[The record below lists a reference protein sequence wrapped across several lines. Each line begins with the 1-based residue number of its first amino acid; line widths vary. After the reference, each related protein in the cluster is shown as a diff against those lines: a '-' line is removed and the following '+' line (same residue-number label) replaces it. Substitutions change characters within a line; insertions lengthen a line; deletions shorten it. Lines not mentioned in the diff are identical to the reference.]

1 MDIENRVLY
10 ELDVKD
16 NRKLYIEDFNATVD
30 LEIVGEFENS
40 EINQIIDILKKV
52 SKSNNN

>member
-16 NRKLYIEDFNATVD
+16 NRKLYIEDFNTTVD

-40 EINQIIDILKKV
+40 EINQIIDILTKV